1 MAASHVNPEDAIKI
15 MIDLESEYSF
25 GMHWAT
31 FTLTDEDTIEP
42 KIRLQKALQK
52 SNLNNFSTLIPGEVI
67 RLE

>member
-1 MAASHVNPEDAIKI
+1 ML
-15 MIDLESEYSF
+15 DLESEYSF

-42 KIRLQKALQK
+42 KIRLKKALEK
-52 SNLNNFSTLIPGEVI
+52 AKLNNFSTLMPGEVI

>member
-1 MAASHVNPEDAIKI
+1 MAASHVNPEDAIQI
-15 MIDLESEYSF
+15 MLDLESEYSF

-42 KIRLQKALQK
+42 QLRLNKAMQKA
-52 SNLNNFSTLIPGEVI
+52 NLTNFRTLIPGTFI